1 MKKLLLTIL
10 LLVITVS
17 AQAGMIIKIPDMFG
31 DTELYCKVM
40 QVNLKNTK
48 VIDNADP
55 ENPVETTKNPM
66 TIVLTVYLQ
75 KGMQQIKKL
84 VFHREYDSS
93 LEDKHPINQAYNLLK
108 ADPEG
113 KFVFVRDK
121 I

>member
-17 AQAGMIIKIPDMFG
+17 AHAGMIIKIPDMFG

-40 QVNLKNTK
+40 QVNVKNVK
-48 VIDNADP
+48 VIEKGSEGN
-55 ENPVETTKNPM
+55 EVTTNKNPIA
-66 TIVLTVYLQ
+66 IVLTVYMQ
-75 KGMQQIKKL
+75 KGMQRIKTL
-84 VFHREYDSS
+84 EFHKEYNPDAT
-93 LEDKHPINQAYNLLK
+93 DKHPVNQAYNLLK

-113 KFVFVRDK
+113 KFVFVRDE